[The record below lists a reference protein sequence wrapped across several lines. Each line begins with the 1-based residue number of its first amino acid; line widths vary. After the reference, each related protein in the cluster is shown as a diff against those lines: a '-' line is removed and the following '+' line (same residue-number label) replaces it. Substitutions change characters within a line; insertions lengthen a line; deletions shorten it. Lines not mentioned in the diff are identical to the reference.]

1 MFFRVCQISDR
12 RSQFFNVILS
22 EIEVCDFCISLCI
35 RSQGC
40 NLCSC
45 RVKNTCL
52 SIWMYDIFTGIQSVN
67 STLKCCISLCGL
79 SGFGILFYQFDL
91 RIDTLVLE
99 RVAERNGC
107 LFVCGVLERKRVH
120 ILTVSGISGRCRNL
134 FHVVAV
140 SDRQVCLIYG
150 FSVCSG
156 HCLLNEGI
164 FFDHNGSVRCFD
176 VVSGIQAISAA
187 RKVFPGFLILFV
199 YAYACF
205 LAVIFECHASHD
217 LLHIA
222 SGIGKGD
229 FLAFACAYQ
238 ILWCLHF
245 FYHIFSQ
252 I

>member
-1 MFFRVCQISDR
+1 MFFRVCQISKR
-12 RSQFFNVILS
+12 RRQFFNVILS
-22 EIEVCDFCISLCI
+22 EIEVCDFCISLGI

-40 NLCSC
+40 NLRSC
-45 RVKNTCL
+45 RVKDTCL
-52 SIWMYDIFTGIQSVN
+52 SIRMNDILTGIQSVN
-67 STLKCCISLCGL
+67 RTLKGCISLCGL

-120 ILTVSGISGRCRNL
+120 ILTVSGISGRCSHL

-140 SDRQVCLIYG
+140 GDWQVCLIYG

-164 FFDHNGSVRCFD
+164 FLDHNGSVRCFD
-176 VVSGIQAISAA
+176 VISGIQTIGTS
-187 RKVFPGFLILFV
+187 RKIFLSFFILFI
-199 YAYACF
+199 YTHACF
-205 LAVIFECHASHD
+205 LAGIFECYASHD
-217 LLHIA
+217 LLYIA
-222 SGIGKGD
+222 SGIGKCD
-229 FLAFACAYQ
+229 LLAFSCAYQ

>member
-1 MFFRVCQISDR
+1 M
-12 RSQFFNVILS
+12 
-22 EIEVCDFCISLCI
+22 
-35 RSQGC
+35 
-40 NLCSC
+40 
-45 RVKNTCL
+45 
-52 SIWMYDIFTGIQSVN
+52 
-67 STLKCCISLCGL
+67 
-79 SGFGILFYQFDL
+79 
-91 RIDTLVLE
+91 
-99 RVAERNGC
+99 AERNGC

-187 RKVFPGFLILFV
+187 RKVFPGFLILFI
-199 YAYACF
+199 YTHACF
-205 LAVIFECHASHD
+205 LAGIFECYASHH
-217 LLHIA
+217 LSYIT

>member
-91 RIDTLVLE
+91 RIDPLILE
-99 RVAERNGC
+99 RMVERNRC
-107 LFVCGVLERKRVH
+107 LFVCCVLEGKGVH
-120 ILTVSGISGRCRNL
+120 ILAVSHISSWCTQL

-140 SDRQVCLIYG
+140 GDRQVCLIYG

-156 HCLLNEGI
+156 HCFLNESI
-164 FFDHNGSVRCFD
+164 FLDHNGSVRCFD
-176 VVSGIQAISAA
+176 VISGIQTISAA
-187 RKVFPGFLILFV
+187 RKIFPGFFILFV
-199 YAYACF
+199 YTHACF

-217 LLHIA
+217 LFHIT

-229 FLAFACAYQ
+229 LLAFTSTYQ

-245 FYHIFSQ
+245 FYHIFPQ

>member
-1 MFFRVCQISDR
+1 MFFRVCQISNR
-12 RSQFFNVILS
+12 RRQFFHVILS
-22 EIEVCDFCISLCI
+22 EIEVCDFCISLGI

-40 NLCSC
+40 NLRSC
-45 RVKNTCL
+45 RVKDTCL
-52 SIWMYDIFTGIQSVN
+52 SIRMNDILTGIQSVN
-67 STLKCCISLCGL
+67 RTLKGCISLCGL

-91 RIDTLVLE
+91 RIDPLILE
-99 RVAERNGC
+99 RMVERNRC
-107 LFVCGVLERKRVH
+107 LFVCCVLEGKGVH
-120 ILTVSGISGRCRNL
+120 ILAVSHISSWCTQL

-187 RKVFPGFLILFV
+187 RKVFPGFLILFI
-199 YAYACF
+199 YTHACF
-205 LAVIFECHASHD
+205 LAGIFECYASHH
-217 LLHIA
+217 LSYIT

-229 FLAFACAYQ
+229 LLAFTSAYQ

-245 FYHIFSQ
+245 FYYIFTQ

>member
-1 MFFRVCQISDR
+1 MFFRVCQISNR
-12 RSQFFNVILS
+12 RCQFFNVILS
-22 EIEVCDFCISLCI
+22 EIEVCDFCISLGI

-40 NLCSC
+40 NLRSC
-45 RVKNTCL
+45 RVNDTRL
-52 SIWMYDIFTGIQSVN
+52 SIWMYDIFTCIQSVN
-67 STLKCCISLCGL
+67 STLKGCISLCGL

-156 HCLLNEGI
+156 HYLLNEGI

>member
-12 RSQFFNVILS
+12 RSQFFHVILS

-120 ILTVSGISGRCRNL
+120 ILTVSGISGRCSHL

-140 SDRQVCLIYG
+140 GDRQVCLIYG

-164 FFDHNGSVRCFD
+164 FLDHNGSVRCFD
-176 VVSGIQAISAA
+176 VISGIQTIGTS
-187 RKVFPGFLILFV
+187 RKIFLSFFILFI
-199 YAYACF
+199 YTHACF
-205 LAVIFECHASHD
+205 LAGIFECYASHD
-217 LLHIA
+217 FLYIA
-222 SGIGKGD
+222 SGIGKCD
-229 FLAFACAYQ
+229 LLAFSCAYQ

>member
-1 MFFRVCQISDR
+1 MFFHVCQISDR

-156 HCLLNEGI
+156 HYLLNEGI

>member
-156 HCLLNEGI
+156 HYLLNEGI

-238 ILWCLHF
+238 ILSCLHF